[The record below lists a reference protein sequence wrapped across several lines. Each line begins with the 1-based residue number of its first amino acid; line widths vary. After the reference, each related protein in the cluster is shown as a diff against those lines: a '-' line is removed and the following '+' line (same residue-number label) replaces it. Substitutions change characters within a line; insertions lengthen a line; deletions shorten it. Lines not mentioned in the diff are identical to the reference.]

1 MALIDDGT
9 VLLRVAVFGGGVGDF
24 RVVAWDPATGDLPR
38 VSSTEQAAVDFSE
51 GLLRAVGD
59 VAPQ

>member
-1 MALIDDGT
+1 